1 AGRATAGPGRPVG
14 RARGSKPGVDA
25 RFRLAAEILR
35 CPRRT
40 VGPGSAEPGGQRR
53 ALATGRSSKQP
64 RETADTVTVS
74 G

>member
-1 AGRATAGPGRPVG
+1 M
-14 RARGSKPGVDA
+14 DA